1 MPVRWF
7 VKICGEAEGGGD
19 MYVFG
24 SANLSETLINDN
36 LFDEYRI
43 GVAPIIA
50 GSGRPLFQT
59 GIAPRPLTLFSS
71 QQLSTGG
78 LIMTFKAK

>member
-1 MPVRWF
+1 
-7 VKICGEAEGGGD
+7 

-24 SANLSETLINDN
+24 SANLSETFINEN

-50 GSGRPLFQT
+50 GSGRPLFQK
-59 GIAPRPLTLFSS
+59 GRAPRPLTLVSS
-71 QQLSTGG
+71 QQISTGG
-78 LIMTFKAK
+78 LIMTFKARQNLELTVRTEP

>member
-1 MPVRWF
+1 
-7 VKICGEAEGGGD
+7 

-24 SANLSETLINDN
+24 SANLSETFINEN

-50 GSGRPLFQT
+50 SGGRPLFQKGT
-59 GIAPRPLTLFSS
+59 APRPLTLVSS
-71 QQLSTGG
+71 QQLSNGG
-78 LIMTFKAK
+78 LIMTFKTK